1 MDLLQL
7 QSHYLHKKIM
17 KKIHFTYKIRLI
29 FLFFFIS
36 ILNIVGQV
44 GINTVTPD
52 PSSVLDVTSQTQG
65 LLVPRMSQDQRNQ
78 ISNPANGL
86 LLFNNT
92 TNTLD
97 INITSSWKSI
107 ATNPNSNLV
116 QVYSLADLPV
126 PTGIIITL
134 NPSKMYIFSGF
145 VNISPYCLNLNG
157 ASLRGI
163 DPGKD
168 GIISNV
174 AGGILRSTN
183 VNVFIQDLSVIPYSS
198 ATKAYDL
205 IGSSQQFCNL
215 FSGSSVVEI
224 GVVSLGVGQ
233 ISGFKAITILN
244 NYWKCQ
250 DGLKITGNV
259 GKFCSSFS
267 FISEVPGIG
276 IEILA
281 AASIDDVDLANN
293 YFNQMGTGIK
303 VNSGATIDR
312 GRMTSN
318 MFRTVSNY
326 LNGFDSYSIA
336 WEMSQNT
343 GIPNSRAFA
352 FISMNDNA
360 TVTPLSVLKTNYKIL
375 GTTITTNSKRFTTA
389 NNRLTYVGKDVIT
402 AKVTASI
409 AAKSP
414 SNNADFSIV
423 VVKNGS
429 VINSPF
435 SSTAATTNS
444 QSFSIVLNM
453 ELDLVT
459 NDYIEVFIRT
469 NNSNSTQIIVDE
481 FQFRVTD

>member
-1 MDLLQL
+1 
-7 QSHYLHKKIM
+7 M
-17 KKIHFTYKIRLI
+17 KKFYFSYKIGFV

-36 ILNIVGQV
+36 ISNIVGQV

-65 LLVPRMSQDQRNQ
+65 LLVPRMSQEQRNL

-97 INITSSWKSI
+97 INIASSWKWI

-126 PTGIIITL
+126 PSGNIITL
-134 NPSKMYIFSGF
+134 NSSKMYIFSGF
-145 VNISPYCLNLNG
+145 VNISPNCLNLNG
-157 ASLRGI
+157 AGLRGI

-174 AGGILRSTN
+174 TGGILRSTN
-183 VNVFIQDLSVIPYSS
+183 VNVFIQDLAVIPFSS
-198 ATKAYDL
+198 TTKAYDL
-205 IGSSQQFCNL
+205 VGSASTFCNL
-215 FSGSSVVEI
+215 FSGNSVIEI
-224 GVVSLGVGQ
+224 GVASLGVGQ
-233 ISGFKAITILN
+233 ISGFKAITILK

-250 DGLKITGNV
+250 DGIKITGNV
-259 GKFCSSFS
+259 GKFSSS
-267 FISEVPGIG
+267 YTFISDVPGIG
-276 IEILA
+276 VEILA
-281 AASIDDVDLANN
+281 AAVIDDVDLSNN
-293 YFNQMGTGIK
+293 YFNNMGTGIK

-326 LNGFDSYSIA
+326 LNGFDSYTIG
-336 WEMSQNT
+336 WGMSQNT
-343 GIPNSRAFA
+343 FIPNTRAFA
-352 FISMNDNA
+352 FISMNDNT
-360 TVTPLSVLKTNYKIL
+360 TVTPLSVLSTYYKIL

-389 NNRLTYVGKDVIT
+389 NNKLTYVGKDNIT

-409 AAKSP
+409 SAKAP

-423 VVKNGS
+423 IVKNGTI
-429 VINSPF
+429 INSPR
-435 SSTAATTNS
+435 SSTAATSNS
-444 QSFSIVLNM
+444 QSFSILLIM
-453 ELDLVT
+453 ELELVT
-459 NDYIEVFIRT
+459 TDFIEVFIRT
-469 NNSNSTQIIVDE
+469 NNSNSSQITVDE
-481 FQFRVTD
+481 LQFRVND